1 MKDKKHI
8 DRLFQE
14 KFKDFEVS
22 PDEKLWSRIES
33 DLPKRKK
40 KRRPVVIW
48 WQLGGVAAAILLL
61 ITVGISLL
69 RPDKTQPEDYPLVNT
84 KTVDSSSIL
93 KKENT
98 STNNKNTVKNS
109 VADTDNET
117 DLEASENKTLTPS
130 ASARTNVKSENKVA
144 SHTRSTPTNESS
156 KGAVTNAVVADNP
169 LKTKKE
175 NRTSENKILNK
186 KDLNED
192 LKESLDSK
200 KNAVAEN
207 QNNTETAPTNATKSK
222 VEDGIIKKDEAL
234 LKEELKKQ
242 SIEEAIAAQEDK
254 TNEKE
259 KVDQSRWSISP
270 NVAPVYFSSLGQG
283 SPINEQFIENSKG
296 SNVSMSYG
304 ISGSYAVTDRVKVR
318 VGVNR
323 INLNQVTSDVFAFSG
338 VEASETNSMAR
349 MENVDYMSSSES
361 YAIMSSAM
369 MNRVSSPEL
378 FNPKISGQL
387 EQRFGFLEVPLE
399 LEYRIMDKKFG
410 VNVIGGFS
418 TFFLNDNEL
427 YAEVNGTST
436 LIGEANN
443 INSTSFS
450 ANFGLGMDYSLSKQW
465 KINLEP
471 MFKYQINTFSN
482 TSGDFRPFFIGVYSG
497 LSFKF

>member
-1 MKDKKHI
+1 
-8 DRLFQE
+8 
-14 KFKDFEVS
+14 
-22 PDEKLWSRIES
+22 
-33 DLPKRKK
+33 
-40 KRRPVVIW
+40 
-48 WQLGGVAAAILLL
+48 
-61 ITVGISLL
+61 
-69 RPDKTQPEDYPLVNT
+69 
-84 KTVDSSSIL
+84 
-93 KKENT
+93 
-98 STNNKNTVKNS
+98 
-109 VADTDNET
+109 
-117 DLEASENKTLTPS
+117 
-130 ASARTNVKSENKVA
+130 
-144 SHTRSTPTNESS
+144 
-156 KGAVTNAVVADNP
+156 VADNP

-175 NRTSENKILNK
+175 NRKSENKILNK

-192 LKESLDSK
+192 LKESLENK
-200 KNAVAEN
+200 RNAVAEN
-207 QNNTETAPTNATKSK
+207 QNKTQPSPTNTTKSK
-222 VEDGIIKKDEAL
+222 LGDEIIKKDEAL